1 MHATA
6 STPRTIAFQAAT
18 NVTPDHV
25 SVSPSLLVVH
35 GEDLS
40 MGTPLINKLASTIF
54 CRNGYPVATL
64 GDGIESISLGEVVRS
79 VHEHL
84 HDQGHLLIH
93 VHGNGLHGSH
103 NLLMANDK
111 GRVTKTRQL
120 LDKLTVPQAS
130 HPIASSGNIRR
141 PMVHLTACDTKILR
155 KELHPDTPEWKA
167 GYVMLYSRK
176 GTLIDQYQ
184 SSLQTALTYVVS
196 CRQRA
201 IACDP
206 LKLFLLAG
214 QRRGHCLTLLG
225 GELAAPLVWHSPK
238 TLHDLDQER
247 VFDKLDGESA
257 DKNRLIQTL
266 SLLDAE
272 DIACMQGV
280 DDTLIKQNMLFDRIA
295 LNNVQDMCE
304 LLRAHPELLH
314 AKGMLRESPL
324 FFALEFENNQCALKL
339 IELNAGTQLI
349 DKEGRT
355 PLMYAARTN
364 NSMAAMMLLTHRAAI
379 NQQDHD
385 GNTALMYAASA
396 KSYHTLR
403 ILMHYR
409 ADILIR
415 NHDNKSALSLA
426 RELNDNNKAMK
437 ILVGKEQ

>member
-6 STPRTIAFQAAT
+6 STSRTIAFQAAT
-18 NVTPDHV
+18 NVTPDHA

-40 MGTPLINKLASTIF
+40 IGTPLVNKVAGSIF
-54 CRNGYPVATL
+54 SRNGYPVATL
-64 GDGIESISLGEVVRS
+64 GDGIQSIFQGEVVRS
-79 VHEHL
+79 VLEHL

-93 VHGNGLHGSH
+93 VHGNDLYGSH

-120 LDKLTVPQAS
+120 LDKLCVPQAS
-130 HPIASSGNIRR
+130 NAIASSGNIRR

-155 KELHPDTPEWKA
+155 KELRPGTPEWQA

-176 GTLIDQYQ
+176 GTFIEQYQ

-247 VFDKLDGESA
+247 VFDKLEGEIA
-257 DKNRLIQTL
+257 DKNRLMQTV

-272 DIACMQGV
+272 EIACMNAV
-280 DDTLIKQNMLFDRIA
+280 DDALIKQNMLFDRIA
-295 LNNVQDMCE
+295 LNDVQGMCE
-304 LLRAHPELLH
+304 LLRAHPEQLY
-314 AKGMLRESPL
+314 AKGMLTESPL
-324 FFALEFENNQCALKL
+324 FFALEFENNQCGQKL
-339 IELNAGTQLI
+339 IELHADTQLI
-349 DKEGRT
+349 DKDGMT

-364 NSMAAMMLLTHRAAI
+364 NSMAAMTLLTHRAAI
-379 NQQDHD
+379 NHQDHD
-385 GNTALMYAASA
+385 GNTALMYAVSTQ
-396 KSYHTLR
+396 SYHTLR

-409 ADILIR
+409 ADVLIR
-415 NHDNKSALSLA
+415 NNENNSALSLA